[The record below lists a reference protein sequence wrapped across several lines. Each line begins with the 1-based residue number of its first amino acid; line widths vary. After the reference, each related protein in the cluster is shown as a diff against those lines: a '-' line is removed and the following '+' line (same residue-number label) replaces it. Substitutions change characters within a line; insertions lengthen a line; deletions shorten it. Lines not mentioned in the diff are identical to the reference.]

1 MTQSEINEVLVQ
13 KAKEGKIVVRLKGGD
28 PYVFGRGGEEAEV
41 LVAEGIE
48 FEIVPGITSAIAV
61 PAYAG
66 IPITHRESTSMVT
79 FITGH
84 EDPTKEESGLD
95 WETLAKFEGTLVIFM
110 GVKMLRRNTEE
121 LMKHGKNPK
130 TPVAVIERGTR
141 PDQRV
146 TVGTLE
152 NIANLAEERKVKAP
166 AITVV
171 GDVVNLHKILGE
183 QHTGD
188 GLLTQSKGSGNT
200 GEEKEEA
207 KMPVLAIMRPESYR
221 ERSESLA
228 RDYGFEP
235 IYVPMIKLEGM
246 KDEGFEPFVQRV
258 LAGTSDYVVFT
269 SANGITFTL
278 DKLSE
283 IEKENFITALKKSR
297 VIAIG
302 PNTEKEL
309 IKIGVDNP
317 FLPGDYSS
325 EGIVEALCPE
335 VKGKTVDLARSAF
348 GAKVLIEGLE
358 KCGATVYET
367 HVYTL
372 SIPEGAVQKKLIE
385 RTLAGEVDAFAF
397 TSSMMVKG
405 FMKHAE
411 QLGAERTIKEILNR
425 AIVGAIGTPTGNTLK
440 KHGVKAN
447 VIPDEFTFEALLK
460 AIKNRF

>member
-1 MTQSEINEVLVQ
+1 M
-13 KAKEGKIVVRLKGGD
+13 
-28 PYVFGRGGEEAEV
+28 
-41 LVAEGIE
+41 
-48 FEIVPGITSAIAV
+48 
-61 PAYAG
+61 
-66 IPITHRESTSMVT
+66 
-79 FITGH
+79 
-84 EDPTKEESGLD
+84 
-95 WETLAKFEGTLVIFM
+95 
-110 GVKMLRRNTEE
+110 
-121 LMKHGKNPK
+121 
-130 TPVAVIERGTR
+130 
-141 PDQRV
+141 
-146 TVGTLE
+146 
-152 NIANLAEERKVKAP
+152 
-166 AITVV
+166 
-171 GDVVNLHKILGE
+171 
-183 QHTGD
+183 
-188 GLLTQSKGSGNT
+188 T
-200 GEEKEEA
+200 GEEKKA
-207 KMPVLAIMRPESYR
+207 KIPVLAIMRPESYR
-221 ERSESLA
+221 EKSESLA

-235 IYVPMIKLEGM
+235 IYAPMIKLEGM
-246 KDEGFEPFVQRV
+246 KDEDFEPFVQRV

-283 IEKENFITALKKSR
+283 TEKENFITALKKSR

-309 IKIGVDNP
+309 IKIGIDNP

-372 SIPEGAVQKKLIE
+372 SIPEGAVQKELIE

-411 QLGAERTIKEILNR
+411 QLGAGRNHKR
-425 AIVGAIGTPTGNTLK
+425 DP
-440 KHGVKAN
+440 
-447 VIPDEFTFEALLK
+447 
-460 AIKNRF
+460 